1 LPVFLL
7 ALGCGSNVDS
17 SNAVQQGS
25 ATSKQEGPVAVRI
38 SEEQYESIRAGF
50 VLIESAIEG
59 LEELRA
65 MLDDLERLIG
75 KNGKQLIVSV
85 REALDS
91 AGSLLGDIDTDL
103 PDRAGYER
111 DFAVW
116 DENRLS
122 AITAANDALQELQ
135 EVGEGLTAIG
145 ETEPRQ
151 QPIVD
156 DVLLA
161 LRLAEEDLSASIV
174 KFGGVVEATGG

>member
-1 LPVFLL
+1 M
-7 ALGCGSNVDS
+7 
-17 SNAVQQGS
+17 
-25 ATSKQEGPVAVRI
+25 RI